1 MNKFKSIDYV
11 KVILCLV
18 VAATFVGLLYNHR
31 EEIKRYLNNFDVS
44 DQSDATKF
52 KIEYEQFN
60 SATNSAGKPYPVLEI
75 SGENIVKYSNS
86 YGALDILKGGTGVI
100 YFGYASCPWCRNAVP
115 VLLDAAY
122 DSGID
127 NIYYVDITFERD
139 KYIYSNGELFLEEPP
154 TQGYLELLEVLDE
167 YLDEYTI
174 KDDNGNDIETGEK
187 RIYVPLVVF
196 VRDGKIVGIHAD
208 TVESQKD
215 PYVVLDDKQREELYN
230 IYMDN
235 FHKVLNDLCDERC

>member
-1 MNKFKSIDYV
+1 MNKLKNIDYI
-11 KVILCLV
+11 KVILCLIV
-18 VAATFVGLLYNHR
+18 VVTFIGLLYNHR
-31 EEIKRYLNNFDVS
+31 AEIKRYLNNFDVS
-44 DQSDATKF
+44 DQSDAIKF
-52 KIEYEQFN
+52 KNEYEQFN
-60 SATNSAGKPYPVLEI
+60 NSTNSAGKPYPVLDI
-75 SGENIVKYSNS
+75 SEENIVKYRDS
-86 YGALDILKGGTGVI
+86 YGALDILKSGTGVI
-100 YFGYASCPWCRNAVP
+100 YFGYPSCPWCRNAVP

-127 NIYYVDITFERD
+127 KLYYVDITFERD
-139 KYIYSNGELFLEEPP
+139 EYIYNGGDLLPETLP
-154 TQGYLELLEVLDE
+154 TAGYLELLEVLDE

-174 KDDNGNDIETGEK
+174 KDDDGNDVEVGEK

-196 VRDGKIVGIHAD
+196 VRDGQIVGTHAD

-215 PYVVLDDKQREELYN
+215 PYVVLNEEQREELYN